1 MTGIWKRYLLGTAV
15 AVGTFSF
22 AVGAS
27 AQRAELIVSGFGGAY
42 DETVKE
48 SAKSFEAE
56 HNIKVTVVPSAGADN
71 LAKVRNKEIDI
82 MISDPVFALRLEA
95 ENVFAKLDPKLVP
108 NLQHLYKQAVYSDY
122 TVSANLG
129 AYIIAYSP
137 ERLKE
142 APTSWYDLGK
152 PEFAGRVVLRGFRPE
167 NIDLITMFAKRA
179 GGDERRPDAGFAE
192 MAKIA
197 KNVHSWTNTHAEIL
211 QLYRNG
217 EVDLGTW
224 TDGRV
229 AWAKNEEKVNVSAAV
244 PKEGFFPLSS
254 TMSIVAGRPNGELA
268 QKFLNHLLGVDAGTR
283 MAARLGYF
291 PTNST
296 IQLPPEVASK
306 LVLNKD
312 NIGALQTSDWKYI
325 VSVYDEWQRRWEK
338 EIVR

>member
-1 MTGIWKRYLLGTAV
+1 MTGIWKQFLFGTAV
-15 AVGTFSF
+15 AAGTFAFSI
-22 AVGAS
+22 AAS
-27 AQRAELIVSGFGGAY
+27 AQQKELIVSGFGGAY

-56 HNIKVTVVPSAGADN
+56 NNVKVTVVPSAGADN

-82 MISDPVFALRLEA
+82 MISDPLFALRLES

-108 NLQHLYKQAVYSDY
+108 NLQHVIKQAVYSEY
-122 TVSANLG
+122 TVAANLG

-137 ERLKE
+137 DRVKQ
-142 APTSWYDLGK
+142 APTSWYDLAK
-152 PEFAGRVVLRGFRPE
+152 PEFAGRVELRNFRPE

-197 KNVHSWTNTHAEIL
+197 KNVHSWTSTHAEIL
-211 QLYRNG
+211 QLFRNG
-217 EVDLGTW
+217 EVDIGSW

-229 AWAKNEEKVNVSAAV
+229 AWAKNEEKVNVAAAI

-254 TMSIVAGRPNGELA
+254 TMNVVAGRPNTELA
-268 QKFLNHLLGVDAGTR
+268 QKLLNHLLGADAGVR
-283 MAARLGYF
+283 MATRLGYF

-296 IQLPPEVASK
+296 VQLPAEVSAR

-312 NIGALQTSDWKYI
+312 NIDQLQTSDWKYI
-325 VSVYDEWQRRWEK
+325 VSVYADWQRRWEK
-338 EIVR
+338 EVVR